1 MRFQHYCLG
10 LLATLATSVAA
21 HPRVALDPTLPTDL
35 TFSATDNVEYLGRF
49 PEHSGT
55 AGARLLGDR
64 FYLTDPRGVFVYD
77 VSIPESPELLG
88 SLILPQT
95 FTGVALAQEDP
106 DTDGK
111 ILLVDSVD
119 PNMPEIGDGLVFG
132 SLQVVD
138 VSDPANMRVLGTA
151 DVADH
156 TWNCVSAEVDGELN
170 GCAYAYGRTGWIVD
184 LRDPTNPTPLEQTWR
199 AAVNYGDL
207 GNTPYT
213 HDLTEIRPG
222 IVMSAGSSNIL
233 MDTRDPAN
241 PVELNR
247 VSFDPE
253 RFSTLG
259 YHQVEWPNA
268 GHDSIAVFGTEI
280 APSGNTYNAGS
291 DCEASADGGA
301 NSVVETWDARAVSA
315 AVDAYLAGELNVE
328 DVRAMNFSLLDAY
341 DAGSRG
347 LFLDGSAPGHVLY
360 CAHWFEVHPEFD
372 GSGLMVVS
380 YYDRG
385 TRFVNIDPQGQMEE
399 VGWLVAA
406 ESYSGSAQ
414 WVSDDVVY
422 VMDYRRG
429 LEILHLVDQPAT
441 QVYQRNANATR
452 PTRGGGASWAPLMI
466 AVLLTGAT
474 WLRRHQRRLSRR
486 S

>member
-1 MRFQHYCLG
+1 MLRSRLCAG
-10 LLATLATSVAA
+10 LLLSLALPAGA

-35 TFSATDNVEYLGRF
+35 TYAATDNVEYLGRF

-55 AGARLLGDR
+55 AGGRLLGDR

-77 VSIPESPELLG
+77 VSVPENPSLLG

-106 DTDGK
+106 DTDGR

-119 PNMPEIGDGLVFG
+119 PNMPTLDNGLVLG
-132 SLQVVD
+132 GMLQVVD

-170 GCAYAYGRTGWIVD
+170 RCAYAYGRSGWIVD
-184 LRDPTNPTPLEQTWR
+184 LRDPANPTPLDQTWR

-207 GNTPYT
+207 GNSPYT

-222 IVMSAGSSNIL
+222 IVLSAGSSNIL
-233 MDTRDPAN
+233 MDTRDPAR

-247 VSFDPE
+247 VSFEPP
-253 RFSTLG
+253 RFSSLG
-259 YHQVEWPNA
+259 FHQVEWPN
-268 GHDSIAVFGTEI
+268 GGRDPIAVFGTEI
-280 APSGNTYNAGS
+280 APSGSTNTAGS
-291 DCEASADGGA
+291 DCEAAAEGGG

-315 AVDAYLAGELNVE
+315 ALDAYLAGEINAE
-328 DVRAMNFSLLDAY
+328 DVRALRFTRLDQF

-347 LFLDGSAPGHVLY
+347 LFLDGAAPSHLLY
-360 CAHWFEVHPEFD
+360 CAHWFELHPAFD
-372 GSGLMVVS
+372 GAGRMAVS

-385 TRFVNIDPQGQMEE
+385 TRFVDIAADGTMQEI
-399 VGWLVAA
+399 GWIVAA

-414 WVSDDVVY
+414 WISEDVVY
-422 VMDYRRG
+422 IMDYRRG
-429 LEILHLVDQPAT
+429 LEVVHLIDQPAT
-441 QVYQRNANATR
+441 GVYRRSAPAV
-452 PTRGGGASWAPLMI
+452 PAVRGGALW
-466 AVLLTGAT
+466 LLPCAG
-474 WLRRHQRRLSRR
+474 LLLIMLGGRRRRRA
-486 S
+486 